1 MVQDFL
7 EDTSRHSLPSRL
19 VAFESNELV
28 GTIVLRER
36 GTKMLPQHQPE
47 LGGLF
52 VRVYQNSHLSR
63 AQTYKS
69 LTIRITA
76 MIDYEKAT
84 QFIWDNA
91 RLLER
96 AVFGVFFFDDP
107 GQRVIAA
114 LRTYQNEDGGFGH
127 ALEPDL
133 RARESQLLFVEFALS
148 TLYFCGLRAPQLAEP
163 ACRFVA
169 QYADLEEGIPT
180 LLPSSQ
186 KYSRAFHWHDPQALL
201 PSVDRL
207 IGLVGLLNW
216 QELEHPWLEG
226 AVQAAVRKLRETK
239 LTDAHTIHTAFRLVE
254 SLGQAAGKEE
264 LFQKLA
270 ADLKEADYYCAQA
283 PTEDY
288 CLTPLDFA
296 PWPESFCSRIFSHAQ
311 LQGHLDE
318 LEARQ
323 QDDGGWSIAWE
334 PPSEAAQWEWRAQ
347 RTVIALV
354 TLKKYGRF

>member
-1 MVQDFL
+1 
-7 EDTSRHSLPSRL
+7 
-19 VAFESNELV
+19 
-28 GTIVLRER
+28 
-36 GTKMLPQHQPE
+36 
-47 LGGLF
+47 
-52 VRVYQNSHLSR
+52 
-63 AQTYKS
+63 
-69 LTIRITA
+69 
-76 MIDYEKAT
+76 MIDYGKAT

-96 AVFGVFFFDDP
+96 AVFGYFYFDDP
-107 GQRVIAA
+107 AIRVIEA
-114 LRTYQNEDGGFGH
+114 LKTYQNEDGGFGH

-133 RARESQLLFVEFALS
+133 RARESQPLFVEFALS
-148 TLYFCGLRAPQLAEP
+148 TLYFCGLRAPSLAEP

-169 QYADLEEGIPT
+169 QHANLDKGIPT

-186 KYSRAFHWHDPQALL
+186 AYSRAFHWHSPQALQ
-201 PSVDRL
+201 PSIDRL

-216 QELEHPWLEG
+216 QGLEQPWLEE
-226 AVQAAVRKLRETK
+226 AVQASVSKLRETK
-239 LTDAHTIHTAFRLVE
+239 LTDAHTIQTVFRLVE
-254 SLGQAAGKEE
+254 SLDKASSQEE

-270 ADLKEADYYCAQA
+270 GDLQEADYYCAQA

-296 PWPESFCSRIFSHAQ
+296 PWPESFCSRLFSHAQ

-323 QDDGGWSIAWE
+323 QGDGGWSIAWE
-334 PPSEAAQWEWRAQ
+334 PPGEAAIWEWRAQ
-347 RTVIALV
+347 RTVMALV